1 MTFQI
6 MALLYKT
13 TIMKNIVTMFGAES
27 RHTKTGNAIV
37 FSKQK
42 VENLIKMHDEKRIR
56 VSELASIPTATNIGE
71 GSEGSQYSEG
81 SVKDHLHP
89 HGSTI
94 GEGSE
99 ESIEG
104 PPSFIEVYRGI
115 EANRIELLP
124 SICSQIRH
132 NYSKD
137 STNVNTQ
144 EGVLFQKRSHRLLKP
159 IETICTDS

>member
-1 MTFQI
+1 

-71 GSEGSQYSEG
+71 GS
-81 SVKDHLHP
+81 
-89 HGSTI
+89 
-94 GEGSE
+94 EGSE